1 MYGTIAKIHTN
12 PAQVDALRALAER
25 MGTAPGQLGRL
36 VYQMDGDPGELFLVA
51 LFESRQAYWD
61 NAQSTEQA
69 ARYAEMSAFFTAPPE
84 WHDGAII
91 DAQIGAAIQVVDKAA
106 P

>member
-1 MYGTIAKIHTN
+1 MYGTIARIKID
-12 PAQVDALRALAER
+12 PDKIEDLKALAQR

>member
-1 MYGTIAKIHTN
+1 MYGTIARVRIDPAKIE
-12 PAQVDALRALAER
+12 DLKALAQR

-36 VYQMDGDPGELFLVA
+36 VYQMDSDPGELFLVA

-61 NAQSTEQA
+61 NAQSEEQA

-84 WHDGAII
+84 WHDGVII
-91 DAQIGAAIQVVDKAA
+91 DAQIGAAIQVGDSTA